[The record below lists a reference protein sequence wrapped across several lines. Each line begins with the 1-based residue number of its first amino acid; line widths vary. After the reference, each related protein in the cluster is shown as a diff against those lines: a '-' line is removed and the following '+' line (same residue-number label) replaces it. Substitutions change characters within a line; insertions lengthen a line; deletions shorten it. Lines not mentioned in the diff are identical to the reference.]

1 MRGTWTIARREIQ
14 SNRLALFGALILGF
28 VAVALPYLPGISG
41 GDRAEVRAAA
51 ALGIAIV
58 YSVILVI
65 GLGYAS
71 LGRDLAERRMGFW
84 YSRPVTSAGIW
95 AGKTLGGLATA
106 LCATLI
112 VLLPASLTGIIRAIF
127 SGEAISGA
135 IAEKIS
141 EKLNF
146 PTPNLEGWAFIA
158 ALLIGLVAVFAL
170 CQVLGVVLRSRSALL
185 AVDVIAVLI
194 LAALVGY
201 SGRRLYLAW
210 AEGALRLGLTGLFL
224 ALTLAL
230 LVAGLAAVSGGRV
243 EFSRAHRTASAA
255 LWTGA
260 SISVIAFATYSHW
273 VLAVKPTDLA
283 TIDVLQASPRGN
295 WVAITGF
302 DVRRMGFTP
311 NFVLNPSTG
320 EFLRIGSVRW
330 NWGSAV
336 RFSETGARVAWTE
349 LERNSGEWRWQIN
362 WADLGPGRPVRHATT
377 ITFAGEPPRLVFSE
391 DASRLATIRWGEIS
405 VFSLESGRVLS
416 AVKLPAREFPRDW
429 PDFPIWTEFRGS
441 VLKVF
446 REIPVEDHAER
457 RAIEIFALDV
467 DAKKLARTGQVES
480 VSSTWPALQVSPDGR
495 FLLLRESKGSSGL
508 YDASTG
514 TRVSG
519 LAGEGSQQVA
529 GTYLV
534 DNRIVIGKSDGKI
547 ASLDLF
553 TPIGAPLRH
562 IELGIGS
569 SVEAGGQP
577 TARRI
582 FVRVS
587 RRKNNPYS
595 GEILIVDVENG
606 KATPLAKGRLF
617 PFSNSNADTRPEPGS
632 FAARLFVD
640 SDWGTGGRMVE
651 LDPETG
657 ARRTIIPGR

>member
-1 MRGTWTIARREIQ
+1 MRGTWTLAKREIQ
-14 SNRLALFGALILGF
+14 GNGIALAGALILGF
-28 VAVALPYLPGISG
+28 VALALPYLPGISG
-41 GDRAEVRAAA
+41 GDRADVRVTA
-51 ALGIAIV
+51 ALCIAIV
-58 YSVILVI
+58 YSAILAI
-65 GLGYAS
+65 GLGYGS

-84 YSRPVTSAGIW
+84 YSRPVSGAGIW
-95 AGKTLGGLATA
+95 AGKTMGGLLTA
-106 LCATLI
+106 VGAALII
-112 VLLPASLTGIIRAIF
+112 VLPTAATGVLQSLY
-127 SGEAISGA
+127 SGETIAGSL
-135 IAEKIS
+135 AEKFS
-141 EKLNF
+141 ERMDF
-146 PTPNLEGWAFIA
+146 PIPSPEGWAFLATLMIC
-158 ALLIGLVAVFAL
+158 LVAIFGL
-170 CQVLGVVLRSRSALL
+170 FQVLGVALRSRTALL
-185 AVDVIAVLI
+185 AFDVGALLVL
-194 LAALVGY
+194 ALVVVI

-210 AEGALRLGLTGLFL
+210 ASGALTNGSIVLAV

-230 LVAGLAAVSGGRV
+230 LSAGYTAAAVGRV
-243 EFSRAHRTASAA
+243 DLRRAHRATSATLWSVAS
-255 LWTGA
+255 LLVTG
-260 SISVIAFATYSHW
+260 FAGYSHW
-273 VLAVKPTDLA
+273 VLAAEPSDLSYIGGIQAAPRGEWLAISGPARGRAGFEPYFLVRRSTGTFLRLGSEGWNWREAFQFSPGGSRAAWTQIERSGGEWQHRLYWTDL
-283 TIDVLQASPRGN
+283 DAS
-295 WVAITGF
+295 
-302 DVRRMGFTP
+302 
-311 NFVLNPSTG
+311 
-320 EFLRIGSVRW
+320 
-330 NWGSAV
+330 
-336 RFSETGARVAWTE
+336 
-349 LERNSGEWRWQIN
+349 
-362 WADLGPGRPVRHATT
+362 RPVRHATT

-391 DASRLATIRWGEIS
+391 DASRLATIRRGEIS

-640 SDWGTGGRMVE
+640 SDWGTGGRIVE